1 MNPTIQVKLFRF
13 RIYITDITY
22 LVTSGMKLLHP
33 KTENIPQES
42 ALYDQFHR
50 EFPDGRI
57 LMYSGKTRYGY
68 ESGLRLSLQQMKRTT
83 ALNAAELQDKALTA
97 WKNVIKGILVTV
109 AWVSTENDRW
119 ILDNVSSFVQ
129 IKRSVLS
136 RAVVLIWRSHPLN

>member
-33 KTENIPQES
+33 KMENIPQEP

-109 AWVSTENDRW
+109 A
-119 ILDNVSSFVQ
+119 
-129 IKRSVLS
+129 
-136 RAVVLIWRSHPLN
+136 